1 MTFDTGKSIQK
12 NKCFVT
18 NKRRLGK
25 EALSKSRPLFTTP
38 NITFCQPNGPINLR
52 SVTFIYIVCL
62 ILKHQYCRCRVF
74 RIL

>member
-38 NITFCQPNGPINLR
+38 NITVCQPNGPINLR
-52 SVTFIYIVCL
+52 SLTSTYKISQL
-62 ILKHQYCRCRVF
+62 LHLMKT
-74 RIL
+74 